1 MLNQEV
7 YQKEGV
13 EALANYTGPVPGQ
26 SLTSNP
32 EERRPFE
39 SPPVFTSVHDALL
52 FVTEKVSEEEN
63 QVPILKAIDDGVP
76 IVDLAE
82 QILRVGFAQG
92 QWNVDL
98 LLLLAEPVCYV
109 LMALAENSGINYR
122 IDSEDDMMGIQGQEE
137 RRAKQ
142 EEVKKERIKKM
153 LEEKGLE
160 KKDPKSSLPKEVV
173 EIIDESTPEE
183 SLLSPTPLE
192 EEESI
197 EEPNLLDRS

>member
-1 MLNQEV
+1 
-7 YQKEGV
+7 
-13 EALANYTGPVPGQ
+13 
-26 SLTSNP
+26 
-32 EERRPFE
+32 
-39 SPPVFTSVHDALL
+39 
-52 FVTEKVSEEEN
+52 
-63 QVPILKAIDDGVP
+63 
-76 IVDLAE
+76 
-82 QILRVGFAQG
+82 
-92 QWNVDL
+92 
-98 LLLLAEPVCYV
+98 
-109 LMALAENSGINYR
+109 MALAENSGINYR